1 MTVGNQA
8 QSDEKNVKSI
18 EKALNI
24 LLLFSPRNSRPLP
37 YRYCQDDGVEHCH
50 HIPASEHPSKQGL
63 FDPRPIYRTV
73 HIRWCFVLFGTDC
86 KKKCRISARFV
97 HLFWNGFGM
106 KRRRRLISLS
116 VKGSSG
122 YVSRKP
128 EGTQSIQPVNEIRDP
143 RASVL
148 WRTGIV
154 LLAFQKPEELGQSL
168 AAMKDYCKDVNLQQ
182 LLMKIAIT
190 KDQGYCLK
198 KGDSDGTHVGCIAA
212 PIYNADGSV
221 TSCLGI
227 STPEFRFPDDPSY
240 FVSLIKQGAK
250 EISQQLGYHGDLE

>member
-24 LLLFSPRNSRPLP
+24 LLLFTPETPELSHTDIAKTMGWSTATTSRLLNTLQNKGFLIRDPSTG
-37 YRYCQDDGVEHCH
+37 RYTLGGVLYFLGQIAKKSADLGQICTPILERIRDETKETA
-50 HIPASEHPSKQGL
+50 HI
-63 FDPRPIYRTV
+63 F
-73 HIRWCFVLFGTDC
+73 IREGIERVCF
-86 KKKCRISARFV
+86 AQA
-97 HLFWNGFGM
+97 
-106 KRRRRLISLS
+106 
-116 VKGSSG
+116 
-122 YVSRKP
+122 
-128 EGTQSIQPVNEIRDP
+128 EGTQSIRQSTKLGTHEPLCYG
-143 RASVL
+143 A
-148 WRTGIV
+148 TGIV

-227 STPEFRFPDDPSY
+227 STHEFRFPDDPSY